1 MPSRIIVAVIVVH
14 GVDGAFH
21 VVVIGLRRRSFVS
34 ICTLSMAAHHDR
46 LSVQEL
52 AKLEAMM
59 RKDKT
64 APEALK
70 ALQNARAREGRTG
83 PSRSSVY
90 RFFHGDTYSR
100 QESEA
105 RGRPEAL
112 TLQALKVIDR
122 IRKRLLCEADSDY
135 LVTWD
140 DICEAAKKEL
150 RAKGLLGKRQPM
162 WSARAVARK
171 MRTKLQV
178 GKRPARARIAR
189 TEHDERRRH
198 EQAKEWQRY
207 HPSWWEKSIHAYI
220 DNKVFVLART
230 AKDKKLMRQT
240 RVTYHL
246 RKPSEGSSK
255 GCVVPKTKK
264 MLHGMRSVDVT
275 AAVAGDKI
283 IMWHVDARPWSGLS
297 AQAMYKKLGQAL
309 RKHWGSKRRY
319 RVVEDGDPKG
329 FQSRVG
335 KAEKDAQ
342 HIVSWTLPPRSPD
355 LMPLDFSLWSEIESR
370 VLDADA
376 GASETGRSYEKR
388 LRAVAT
394 SLPKAIVSDA
404 VRSMAK
410 RVRLV
415 AEAKG
420 KHISV
425 D

>member
-1 MPSRIIVAVIVVH
+1 
-14 GVDGAFH
+14 
-21 VVVIGLRRRSFVS
+21 
-34 ICTLSMAAHHDR
+34 
-46 LSVQEL
+46 
-52 AKLEAMM
+52 M
-59 RKDKT
+59 RKDKS
-64 APEALK
+64 APDALRT
-70 ALQNARAREGRTG
+70 LQNARVRKGRTG

-100 QESEA
+100 HESEA

-112 TLQALKVIDR
+112 TLQALKVIDSV
-122 IRKRLLCEADSDY
+122 RKRLLCEAESDY
-135 LVTWD
+135 VVTWD
-140 DICEAAKKEL
+140 DICAAAKKEL
-150 RAKGLLGKRQPM
+150 RAKGLLGKRQAM
-162 WSARAVARK
+162 WSVRAVARK
-171 MRTKLQV
+171 MRTKLRV

-189 TEHDERRRH
+189 TARDERRRH
-198 EQAKEWQRY
+198 EQAKEWAQYR
-207 HPSWWEKSIHAYI
+207 PSWWEKDIHAYI

-230 AKDKKLMRQT
+230 AKDKKLMRQA

-246 RKPSEGSSK
+246 RKPSEGSNP

-264 MLHGMRSVDVT
+264 MLHGMRSVDIT
-275 AAVAGDKI
+275 AAVAGGKI
-283 IMWHVDARPWSGLS
+283 IMWHVNARPWSGLS

-309 RKHWGSKRRY
+309 RKHWGSKRHY

-329 FQSRVG
+329 FQTRVG

-355 LMPLDFSLWSEIESR
+355 LMPLDFCLWSEIESR
-370 VLDADA
+370 VLEADM
-376 GASETGRSYEKR
+376 GASESRRSYEKR
-388 LRAVAT
+388 LRAVAKA
-394 SLPKAIVSDA
+394 LPKAIVSDA

-410 RVRLV
+410 RIRLV